1 MQNRSSAAVS
11 PWPVEELEVL
21 GRCPGCG
28 DSRRTLMFE
37 SLTDLTYG
45 VAPGAWTMWRCS
57 GCSGGYL
64 DPRPSRNSIGEA
76 YTKYSSHRVMNAEAL
91 RYLIT
96 GTDIPTRLRTGYYN
110 QRYGYKF
117 SNAWSIGAIVGPL
130 LPRKRTQWDY
140 LIRHLPA
147 PSAPGESFLDVG
159 CGNGSFLQVARGLG
173 YLTVGLEPD
182 PAAVEVARDA
192 GLDVR
197 MGGLPDTGLPESG
210 FDQITLSHVFEHVHD
225 PFDAASELLRLL
237 KPGGR
242 IWFTQP
248 NIDAAGLS
256 IFREQWRGL
265 EVPRH
270 LLLLNAGGFKEL
282 LGRAGF
288 VDVELLPA
296 RLDAVPSYSA
306 SLTIREGTLPHPSYE
321 PKNWDSRWRKLAR
334 EADRKALRDPATA
347 ESLTIVARKPL
358 PTT

>member
-1 MQNRSSAAVS
+1 MDDHSGTPASH
-11 PWPVEELEVL
+11 WPAEELELL
-21 GRCPGCG
+21 GRCPACG
-28 DSRRTLMFE
+28 DPRRTLMFR

-45 VAPGAWTMWRCS
+45 VAPGTWTMWRCLA
-57 GCSGGYL
+57 CFGGYL
-64 DPRPSRNSIGEA
+64 DPRPSRTSIGEA
-76 YTKYSSHRVMNAEAL
+76 YTKYSSHRVMDAEAL

-96 GTDIPTRLRTGYYN
+96 GTDIATRLRTGYYN
-110 QRYGYKF
+110 QNYGYKLE
-117 SNAWSIGAIVGPL
+117 NAWSIGAIVGAL
-130 LPRKRTQWDY
+130 APRKRTQWDY

-147 PSAPGESFLDVG
+147 PSAPGESILDVG

-173 YLTVGLEPD
+173 YLPVGLEPD
-182 PAAVEVARDA
+182 PAAVEVARAA

-197 MGGLPDTGLPESG
+197 MGGLPVTGLPESG

-225 PFDAASELLRLL
+225 PFDAANELLRLL

-256 IFREQWRGL
+256 VFGEHWRGL

-270 LLLLNAGGFKEL
+270 LLLLNVDGFKNL

-306 SLTIREGTLPHPSYE
+306 SLTIREGTLPHPSYV
-321 PKNWDSRWRKLAR
+321 PKSWDSRWRKRAR
-334 EADRKALRDPATA
+334 QADKKALRDSTTA

-358 PTT
+358 RI